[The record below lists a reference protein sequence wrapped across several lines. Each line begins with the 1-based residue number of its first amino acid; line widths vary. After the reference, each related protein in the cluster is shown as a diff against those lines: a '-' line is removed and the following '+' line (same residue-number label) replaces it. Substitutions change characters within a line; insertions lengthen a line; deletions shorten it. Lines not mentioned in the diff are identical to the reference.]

1 MVIVSRKPLI
11 AGNWKM
17 NNNQKETLNFLE
29 TFLQK
34 IQNHKVETVI
44 CPPFTGLHVAAKKL
58 QNSTVKLGA
67 QNMHWEE
74 KGAFTGEIS
83 PEMLKEIPCDYVI
96 IGHSERRQYF
106 GETDDTVNKKIKS
119 AFEFDIL
126 PIVCVG
132 ESLEQRE
139 KGTTMLWVL
148 SQVENAL
155 KDITA
160 KQMAKVVFAYEPIWA
175 IGTGK
180 TASATDAQ
188 EVIVAIRNK
197 IAELY
202 DENTAQKVRIL
213 YGGSV
218 KPENIKELMKEPDID
233 GALVG
238 GASLKPDSF
247 HALCSFNL

>member
-1 MVIVSRKPLI
+1 MSTLYRSSC
-11 AGNWKM
+11 GS
-17 NNNQKETLNFLE
+17 QKVAKLNS
-29 TFLQK
+29 K
-34 IQNHKVETVI
+34 IR
-44 CPPFTGLHVAAKKL
+44 CPKYA
-58 QNSTVKLGA
+58 LG
-67 QNMHWEE
+67 E

-202 DENTAQKVRIL
+202 DENIAQKVRIL

>member
-1 MVIVSRKPLI
+1 MSRKPMI

-17 NNNQKETLNFLE
+17 YQNVHDTKEFFDKFLPKADNISSE
-29 TFLQK
+29 
-34 IQNHKVETVI
+34 VVI
-44 CPPFTGLHVAAKKL
+44 CTPFTSLQAAVEKIEGT
-58 QNSTVKLGA
+58 NIKLGA

-74 KGAFTGEIS
+74 NGAFTGEIS
-83 PEMLKEIPCDYVI
+83 PLMLKEIPCDYVI

-106 GETDDTVNKKIKS
+106 AESDETVNKKVKT
-119 AFEFDIL
+119 ALKYDIL

-132 ESLEQRE
+132 ESLAQRE
-139 KGTTMLWVL
+139 EGSTMPWVL
-148 SQVENAL
+148 SQVEKAL
-155 KDITA
+155 SGLTLEEVKR
-160 KQMAKVVFAYEPIWA
+160 MVFAYEPIWA

-188 EVIVAIRNK
+188 EVIAAMRKKVQ
-197 IAELY
+197 ELY
-202 DENTAQKVRIL
+202 GDEGAQAIRIL

-218 KPENIKELMKEPDID
+218 KPESIKELMEQTDID

-247 HALCSFNL
+247 YTICTFNLK